1 MGIPIFKRN
10 IHTFLLE
17 SRAQLLQQFCTYSI
31 YLRTNKLNGIKLSK
45 VLYTQLLL
53 NILNY
58 KQLPVLLLEV
68 ALYKYVIE

>member
-1 MGIPIFKRN
+1 MQSPTASTN
-10 IHTFLLE
+10 LNV
-17 SRAQLLQQFCTYSI
+17 YSI
-31 YLRTNKLNGIKLSK
+31 YLNGIKLSK
-45 VLYTQLLL
+45 VLVLYTQLLL